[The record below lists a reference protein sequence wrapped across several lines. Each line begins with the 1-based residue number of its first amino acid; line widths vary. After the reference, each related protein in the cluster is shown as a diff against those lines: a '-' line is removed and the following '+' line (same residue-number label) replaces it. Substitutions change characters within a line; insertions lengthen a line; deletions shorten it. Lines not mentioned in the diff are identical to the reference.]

1 MNRLKEKY
9 LKEVVPAM
17 KAKFGYQNNMAV
29 PKILK
34 VTVNTGV
41 GKYRQDQKAIEEIE
55 RDITA
60 IAGQKAVYTKAKRA
74 ISSFKTRE
82 GQVVGVKVTLRGKRM
97 YDFLDRLISLS
108 LPRTKDF
115 RGLSPKSVDPYGNL
129 NMGIKEQIVFPE
141 ISHENIRTIFSLEVC
156 VSTTAASAKE
166 GFELFKLL
174 GFPVRENNK

>member
-17 KAKFGYQNNMAV
+17 KAKFGYQNNLAV

-34 VTVNTGV
+34 VVINSGI

-55 RDITA
+55 KDITV
-60 IAGQKAVYTKAKRA
+60 ISGQKATFTKAKKA

-82 GQVVGVKVTLRGKRM
+82 GQVIGVKVTLRGQRM
-97 YDFLDRLISLS
+97 YDFLDRLISLA

-115 RGLSPKSVDPYGNL
+115 RGLSVKAVDSYGNL
-129 NMGIKEQIVFPE
+129 NIGMREQIVFPE
-141 ISHENIRTIFSLEVC
+141 ISHENIKTIFGFEVC
-156 VSTTAASAKE
+156 VSTSADSYKE
-166 GFELFKLL
+166 GFELFKLM
-174 GFPVRENNK
+174 GFPVKDNK